1 MLKPGT
7 GRVLRALAL
16 GAVCAAA
23 AACADAGIVEPEKG
37 GGRPEPISRR
47 APVAFPKYRGPKTRI
62 AVLPLGLSKRAARR
76 YPKLVDRQVGLGLH
90 QMIVNTLAET
100 NRFRFVEIRKEVVER
115 LMRQLYL
122 GQSDLVDPETALR
135 IGRLKQPSAVIYG
148 EVFDFGVGTRERI
161 RGVSVKSSQVTRIG
175 IQIRRVDPETH
186 EYIPASGIG
195 EAVHTTRRLFPSGS
209 GTPFDE
215 TTVGQA
221 SREAIRRAVL
231 QLLGRLE

>member
-1 MLKPGT
+1 M
-7 GRVLRALAL
+7 VRALAL
-16 GAVCAAA
+16 GAVCAVA
-23 AACADAGIVEPEKG
+23 AACADAGIVELKKG
-37 GGRPEPISRR
+37 GPEPVSRR

-62 AVLPLGLSKRAARR
+62 AVLPLGLSKRAAKR
-76 YPKLVDRQVGLGLH
+76 YPKLVNRQVGLGLH
-90 QMIVNTLAET
+90 QMIVSTLAET

-161 RGVSVKSSQVTRIG
+161 RGVSMVLSRVTRIG

-186 EYIPASGIG
+186 EY
-195 EAVHTTRRLFPSGS
+195 
-209 GTPFDE
+209 
-215 TTVGQA
+215 
-221 SREAIRRAVL
+221 
-231 QLLGRLE
+231 

>member
-1 MLKPGT
+1 MLNPGT
-7 GRVLRALAL
+7 GRVVRALAL
-16 GAVCAAA
+16 GAVCAVA
-23 AACADAGIVEPEKG
+23 AACADAGIVELKKG
-37 GGRPEPISRR
+37 GPEPVSRR

-62 AVLPLGLSKRAARR
+62 AVLPLGLSKRAAKR
-76 YPKLVDRQVGLGLH
+76 YPKLVNRQVGLGLH
-90 QMIVNTLAET
+90 QMIVSTLAET

-161 RGVSVKSSQVTRIG
+161 RGVSMVLSRVTRIG

-221 SREAIRRAVL
+221 SRKAIRRAVL